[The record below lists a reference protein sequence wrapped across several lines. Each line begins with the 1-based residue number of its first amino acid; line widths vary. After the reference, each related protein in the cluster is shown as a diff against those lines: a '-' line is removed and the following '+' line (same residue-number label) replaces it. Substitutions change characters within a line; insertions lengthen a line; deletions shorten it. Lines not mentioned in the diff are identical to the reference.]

1 MLGSAPCGPAGALLP
16 PSIRPGRALAAT
28 GRARALRGSA
38 AFAVDRNISYF
49 LWYGGVAGE
58 GLRSVGAG
66 GELPNHELVFY
77 PAHRPPFTGRGIP
90 RVVPAFACLAKMCR
104 SADASSAGGAYG
116 VFLGRQGVSS
126 LYLGV
131 PALPML
137 AAPLLPSHCGAAFA
151 LPMLHG
157 VVFGQCPSPRSDA
170 PVRRPGP
177 TPRATT
183 PPERLIFPII
193 PHNRGVAL
201 RRSRPA
207 RTGSVLDF
215 TQCRGYGFLRTSQ
228 SPSPPRR
235 REASGAAPLGGV
247 GCSVAHGGL
256 GGSRRRRPW

>member
-1 MLGSAPCGPAGALLP
+1 MLGSAPRGPAGAVLP
-16 PSIRPGRALAAT
+16 LPAPRPGLERRPA
-28 GRARALRGSA
+28 GPRPYGALRGSA
-38 AFAVDRNISYF
+38 AFALDRNISYF

-137 AAPLLPSHCGAAFA
+137 AAP
-151 LPMLHG
+151 
-157 VVFGQCPSPRSDA
+157 
-170 PVRRPGP
+170 RP
-177 TPRATT
+177 
-183 PPERLIFPII
+183 I
-193 PHNRGVAL
+193 AL
-201 RRSRPA
+201 RRGLRFA
-207 RTGSVLDF
+207 DATWGRFRTMPFATVRRSKPFPD
-215 TQCRGYGFLRTSQ
+215 RGG
-228 SPSPPRR
+228 SPST
-235 REASGAAPLGGV
+235 
-247 GCSVAHGGL
+247 
-256 GGSRRRRPW
+256 